1 MEKQNIYLDLSK
13 LSREEIIGVRGI
25 LWRTYREMIYFF
37 PHHEEKPFLTF
48 NYDKWNLQK
57 LKPDSKIEITI
68 IEFQQMFSEESEP
81 KITRFEYITDKG
93 REVVEYGEFTY
104 SIQDD
109 GRTLKVF
116 KDNETNK

>member
-1 MEKQNIYLDLSK
+1 MSIVKEKVIELINKEL
-13 LSREEIIGVRGI
+13 EENYELINDEKNYHHDDI
-25 LWRTYREMIYFF
+25 LAVKIQTN
-37 PHHEEKPFLTF
+37 FLTEMLLEVE
-48 NYDKWNLQK
+48 KI
-57 LKPDSKIEITI
+57 PDSETTNKAEP
-68 IEFQQMFSEESEP
+68 EP

-116 KDNETNK
+116 KENKTNK

>member
-1 MEKQNIYLDLSK
+1 METKKLLKIAYAIAKFHYFVTEDFKVDEIEELALDFTPTEEDIKEVIKLYGGWEMDYLDDK
-13 LSREEIIGVRGI
+13 IRGI
-25 LWRTYREMIYFF
+25 Y
-37 PHHEEKPFLTF
+37 
-48 NYDKWNLQK
+48 
-57 LKPDSKIEITI
+57 
-68 IEFQQMFSEESEP
+68 FSEESEP

-116 KDNETNK
+116 KENKTNK

>member
-1 MEKQNIYLDLSK
+1 METKNTITKIFQSLTNEDLCQCILDINNEDGTIKIDSKFREIVAEVRSITNSVNYSTYLMLCQMNIYKEASL
-13 LSREEIIGVRGI
+13 R
-25 LWRTYREMIYFF
+25 
-37 PHHEEKPFLTF
+37 FL
-48 NYDKWNLQK
+48 KQ
-57 LKPDSKIEITI
+57 
-68 IEFQQMFSEESEP
+68 SEP

-116 KDNETNK
+116 KENKIK

>member
-1 MEKQNIYLDLSK
+1 MAKISIELDEKGNPIVYLGGK
-13 LSREEIIGVRGI
+13 ENKQ
-25 LWRTYREMIYFF
+25 
-37 PHHEEKPFLTF
+37 P
-48 NYDKWNLQK
+48 
-57 LKPDSKIEITI
+57 
-68 IEFQQMFSEESEP
+68 EP

-116 KDNETNK
+116 KETCVFL

>member
-1 MEKQNIYLDLSK
+1 MASAKQKVIELIYKELEENYEILNDEKNYYYDDIQAVKVQTNFLA
-13 LSREEIIGVRGI
+13 
-25 LWRTYREMIYFF
+25 EMLL
-37 PHHEEKPFLTF
+37 EVEKISDSETI
-48 NYDKWNLQK
+48 K
-57 LKPDSKIEITI
+57 KPEP
-68 IEFQQMFSEESEP
+68 QP

-116 KDNETNK
+116 KENKIK